1 MGSFYKAHLKNAAQV
16 MRRSYAAPG
25 GLIAGIRQCKGM
37 GRNSASSLGQQ
48 KRQQCGRQRIFGREE
63 GGFVTNLI
71 WTDGKL
77 WRRDLGGKQ
86 ETSMV
91 CCKLS
96 LQKLQSV

>member
-1 MGSFYKAHLKNAAQV
+1 MGSLYKMHLKDAVLV
-16 MRRSYAAPG
+16 MRRSCAALG
-25 GLIAGIRQCKGM
+25 GLTAEIGQCKGM
-37 GRNSASSLGQQ
+37 GRNSASLLGQQ
-48 KRQQCGRQRIFGREE
+48 KRQQCGRQRIFGREK
-63 GGFVTNLI
+63 GGFVKNLT

-86 ETSMV
+86 ETSMA